1 MINDWENPQMVGQNK
16 EPAHAT
22 LLPYPDAHSALSG
35 DRNACANFKLL
46 NGDWQFKWAPNPAS
60 APEDIHV
67 EPFDDDGWD
76 TIIVP
81 SNWQM
86 QGYGVP
92 MYTNVQYPFPPD
104 NMPEVPKDN
113 NPVGSYRTTFTVPE
127 AWDGKQVFI
136 VFDGVDSAFYL
147 WVNGQYV
154 GYSQDSR
161 LPAEFNLTPYLR
173 PGENTLAARVYRW
186 SDGSYLEDQDF
197 WRLSGIYRD
206 VYLFATPA
214 VHIRDFWAQTELDA
228 DYRDAVLNVRAD
240 LANYGDVNTNG
251 YTLEAELLDASQ
263 SRIMNHESRITHHA
277 SRINFAM
284 PVTNPLKWSAE
295 APNLY
300 TLLLTLKDAAG
311 NVLEVERCNVGFRK
325 VEIADGKILVNG
337 AAVYFYGVN
346 RHEHDPDTGHAVSV
360 ASMIEDILLMK
371 RFNVNAVRTCHYPD
385 DPRWYDLCDQY
396 GLYLIDEANLE
407 SHGVWD
413 EPSRDP
419 AWRTAFLERGSRMVE
434 RDKNHP
440 SIVIWS
446 LGNESGHG
454 PNHAAMAEWIHDYDP
469 TRPVFYDSADHEPYV
484 DIVSKMYPSLERLTE
499 LAERPGE
506 TRPFIMCEY
515 AHAMGNSPGNLKEY
529 WDLIEKYPRVRGGF
543 IWDWVDQGLRRSS
556 PPVSSDAPPS
566 VPPSGGETGGE
577 WFAYGG
583 DYGESPH
590 DGSFCINGLIFPD
603 RTIHPSLWEVKKVY
617 QPVHVE
623 LDALAGK
630 VEIVNKYKFS
640 DLSHLDIAWRLEKDG
655 ETVQQGQL
663 PCLST
668 PPGGRETVTLPISPP
683 SVPPSGGETG
693 GAEHHL
699 TLSFTLADATSWADA
714 GHEVAWA
721 QFAVPFPTPEVQPV
735 DVSSLPALTLVE
747 SEMHATMAGPDFQL
761 AFDKQTG
768 TIATLNYQGHDL
780 LVNGPQAN
788 FWRAPTEND
797 LAGWGDERAA
807 KRWREIGLD
816 RLEEHV
822 EAVTVKQP
830 APQTVEIT
838 VKSVCVPDAE
848 FTPPVEPGPEQQP
861 EMLLQF
867 LMWALD
873 KPTLEAFCT
882 HLNVPYDSLP
892 GTIKSAKLKGLL
904 GHFAQEGRFPE
915 FALGLY
921 HFLKATAPDKIRP
934 EFEAALFPEKAGA
947 PASKPEAPQ
956 PARFECAYTYTIY
969 GSGDIVI
976 EHHVAPATP
985 GLPFLP
991 RIGLQMTVPGGYE
1004 HFTWYGRGP
1013 HENYVDRNYGAP
1025 VGVYSGTVDEQYV
1038 PYIVPEENGN
1048 KTDVRWVAL
1057 TNDTGVG
1064 LLAVGA
1070 SEVSA
1075 YHYTTEDL
1083 TEATHTY
1090 ELQRRDDITLNLDYA
1105 QSGLGSASCG
1115 PGRRPEYQLKPV
1127 ETRYRV
1133 RLRPFSQAAESPMAL
1148 SKQRL

>member
-1 MINDWENPQMVGQNK
+1 MPNDWENPQMVGQNK

-22 LLPYPDAHSALSG
+22 LLPYQDAQSALEG
-35 DRNACANFKLL
+35 DREVCANFKLL
-46 NGDWQFKWAPNPAS
+46 NGNWQFKWAPNPAS
-60 APEDIHV
+60 APENFYA
-67 EPFDDDGWD
+67 EPFTDDGWD
-76 TIIVP
+76 TIAVP
-81 SNWQM
+81 GNWQL
-86 QGYGVP
+86 QGYDVP

-104 NMPEVPKDN
+104 YMPEVPKDN

-228 DYRDAVLNVRAD
+228 DYRDAMLTVRAD
-240 LANYGDVNTNG
+240 LRAYNDTSLDG
-251 YTLEAELLDASQ
+251 YTVEVQLFDAANQ
-263 SRIMNHESRITHHA
+263 RITNHESRITNHE
-277 SRINFAM
+277 SRIDFALS
-284 PVTNPLKWSAE
+284 VVNPLKWSAE
-295 APNLY
+295 HPHLY

-325 VEIADGKILVNG
+325 VVIQDGKILING
-337 AAVYFYGVN
+337 AAVYFHGVN
-346 RHEHDPDTGHAVSV
+346 RHEHHPDTGHTVSV
-360 ASMIEDILLMK
+360 ESMIEDILLMK
-371 RFNVNAVRTCHYPD
+371 RFNVNAVRTCHYPN

-413 EPSRDP
+413 EPTRDP
-419 AWRTAFLERGSRMVE
+419 VWRTAFLERGSRMVE

-440 SIVIWS
+440 SIIIWS

-454 PNHAAMAEWIHDYDP
+454 PNHAAMAEWIHGHDP

-484 DIVSKMYPSLERLTE
+484 DIVSKMYPSLERLIE
-499 LAERPGE
+499 LAERAGE

-529 WDLIEKYPRVRGGF
+529 WEIIEQYPRVRGGF
-543 IWDWVDQGLRRSS
+543 IWDWVDQGLRRTTRDG
-556 PPVSSDAPPS
+556 V
-566 VPPSGGETGGE
+566 E

-603 RTIHPSLWEVKKVY
+603 RTIHPALWEVKKVY
-617 QPVHVE
+617 QPVQVE
-623 LDALAGK
+623 VMDALAGK
-630 VEIVNKYKFS
+630 VEVINKYNFS
-640 DLSHLDIAWRLEKDG
+640 DLSHLDISWTLQKDG
-655 ETVQQGQL
+655 EVIQQGEL
-663 PCLST
+663 PRMST
-668 PPGGRETVTLPISPP
+668 PPGARETVTIPFTSPP
-683 SVPPSGGETG
+683 TGETEG
-693 GAEHHL
+693 GAEYWL
-699 TLSFTLADATSWADA
+699 TLSFTLAEATSWADA

-735 DVSSLPALTLVE
+735 DVATLPALTLVE
-747 SEMHATMAGPDFQL
+747 SDTQATLAGHNFQL
-761 AFDKQTG
+761 VFDKKAG
-768 TIATLNYQGHDL
+768 DIATLNYQGYNL
-780 LVNGPQAN
+780 IESGPQAN

-807 KRWREIGLD
+807 VRWREIGLD
-816 RLEEHV
+816 HLEEHI
-822 EAVTVKQP
+822 EAVAVTQP
-830 APQTVEIT
+830 APQVVEIT
-838 VKSVCVPDAE
+838 VHSACAPDAG
-848 FTPPVEPGPEQQP
+848 FAAQPPSPGPEQQP
-861 EMLLQF
+861 EMMTQGLSW
-867 LMWALD
+867 MLD
-873 KPTLEAFCT
+873 KETLEVFCARM
-882 HLNVPYDSLP
+882 NVPYDTLP
-892 GTIKSAKLKGLL
+892 GTIKSAKLKSLIGQYASENRL
-904 GHFAQEGRFPE
+904 PE
-915 FALGLY
+915 LMLGLY
-921 HFLKATAPDKIRP
+921 NFLKETAPEKIRP
-934 EFEAALFPEKAGA
+934 EFEAALFSP
-947 PASKPEAPQ
+947 PATPEAKA
-956 PARFECAYTYTIY
+956 PARFENTYTYRIY
-969 GSGDIVI
+969 GSGDIII
-976 EHHVAPATP
+976 EHHVIPEVP

-991 RIGLQMTVPGGYE
+991 RIGLQMTLPGGYE

-1013 HENYVDRNYGAP
+1013 HETYVDRNYGAQ

-1064 LLAVGA
+1064 LLAAGA

-1075 YHYTTEDL
+1075 HHYTTENL

-1105 QSGLGSASCG
+1105 QSGLGSAACG

-1127 ETRYRV
+1127 ETRYSV
-1133 RLRPFSQAAESPMAL
+1133 RLRPFSQATESPTAL
-1148 SKQRL
+1148 SKQRF